1 MILYWVKR
9 GLGFVHIHK
18 TAANLLKAWLLF
30 NKQNREF
37 IGLGVIPLFFF
48 AYVGMFYHNKNYSN
62 YKLPINSSK
71 NSYFC
76 SFVMSSSLSLASFS
90 TALNPASLNS
100 LNITWPFSDA

>member
-37 IGLGVIPLFFF
+37 IGLGVIPLFFLLMW
-48 AYVGMFYHNKNYSN
+48 GCSTITKIILIINY
-62 YKLPINSSK
+62 
-71 NSYFC
+71 
-76 SFVMSSSLSLASFS
+76 LSIVPKILISAV
-90 TALNPASLNS
+90 L
-100 LNITWPFSDA
+100 